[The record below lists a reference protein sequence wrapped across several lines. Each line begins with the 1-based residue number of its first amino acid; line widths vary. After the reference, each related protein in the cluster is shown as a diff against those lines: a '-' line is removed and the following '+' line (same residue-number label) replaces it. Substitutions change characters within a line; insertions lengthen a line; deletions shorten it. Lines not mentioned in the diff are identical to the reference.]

1 VDVDVAGTVQ
11 GEGEDDEGRMDG
23 SWKEEDAGIVVESL
37 CESRGEDVEGDG
49 STGSALVD
57 ELRRERKPERFEA
70 GRDER
75 EAEDKQRRIEGKGRR
90 VMTVEDAGRAVISAG
105 KVRAGQERERGRRR
119 RRRKREGEEGER
131 TCPFQSDHRN

>member
-37 CESRGEDVEGDG
+37 CESRGEDVEGDE

-57 ELRRERKPERFEA
+57 ELRHERKPERFEA
-70 GRDER
+70 GRNER

-90 VMTVEDAGRAVISAG
+90 VMTVGDTGRAVISAG